1 MNDATAIFQVKNLQV
16 IYETPAGIVKAV
28 DDVSFSLQAGERM
41 GLIGE
46 SGCGKTTMATALM
59 RLSSPPAYITGG
71 QILLEG
77 RDLLS
82 ISEEELRHLRLKE
95 IALIPQGSMNSLNPV
110 MRIGPQV
117 KDGLKAHMSKLSNQ
131 ELDEK
136 VAEALQRVGLRPEV
150 ANRYPHQLS
159 GGMKQR
165 VAMAIANSLTPK
177 VIIADEPTSALDVVI
192 QKQVMLTLS
201 RLQQEEGA
209 SVLLIGH
216 DMGLI
221 TQFADKI
228 GVLYAGKLVEA
239 GSVQEVL
246 DSPFHPYTRL
256 LIDSLPTLDGKH
268 DLMGI
273 AGLPPE
279 LLHLPSGCAF
289 HPRCPFADE
298 RCKREAPVLQEPVDH
313 RQVSCH
319 LYPGHAALPP
329 MPIKATILE
338 A

>member
-1 MNDATAIFQVKNLQV
+1 
-16 IYETPAGIVKAV
+16 
-28 DDVSFSLQAGERM
+28 
-41 GLIGE
+41 
-46 SGCGKTTMATALM
+46 
-59 RLSSPPAYITGG
+59 
-71 QILLEG
+71 
-77 RDLLS
+77 
-82 ISEEELRHLRLKE
+82 
-95 IALIPQGSMNSLNPV
+95 
-110 MRIGPQV
+110 
-117 KDGLKAHMSKLSNQ
+117 
-131 ELDEK
+131 
-136 VAEALQRVGLRPEV
+136 
-150 ANRYPHQLS
+150 
-159 GGMKQR
+159 
-165 VAMAIANSLTPK
+165 MAIANSLAPK

-239 GSVQEVL
+239 GSVQEIL
-246 DSPFHPYTRL
+246 DSPLHPYTRL

-268 DLMGI
+268 DMVSI

-298 RCKREAPVLQEPVDH
+298 RCKREAPVLQEPIDH

-319 LYPGHAALPP
+319 LYPEHTALPP
-329 MPIKATILE
+329 MPIMATILE